1 MMKSPHTIWAS
12 VSVVFMLLASA
23 VTLVVLDKDVSII
36 LTLAGLVAVP
46 ILGAFG
52 VAIYQKMDQVK
63 DNSNGTL
70 NTLLD
75 MQQKTQY
82 QLHTLAMAMTPPPA
96 STPAQSSP
104 APEEKKEP
112 SW

>member
-1 MMKSPHTIWAS
+1 MKSPHTIWAS
-12 VSVVFMLLASA
+12 VAVIFMLLLSA
-23 VTLVVLDKDVSII
+23 VTLVALDKDVSII

-82 QLHTLAMAMTPPPA
+82 QLHTLAMAMTPPPVP
-96 STPAQSSP
+96 TPPHLPP
-104 APEEKKEP
+104 APEEKKEDT
-112 SW
+112 W